1 MTDSSRAYVF
11 ITERGGPV
19 TTDNVL
25 KARVHLP
32 LSPLSKSGI
41 LRPGMSTSLRMK
53 RVWLRRIS
61 ALAAMALL
69 FAQVSVAAY
78 ACPDL
83 GDGPAAAASM
93 LAEQGRQ
100 PDAGHDAQH
109 RSLCHEHC
117 KAQPSVDHV
126 QVVGVPPA
134 LPSGLVLSVADAH
147 RPLLRVT
154 YAEPDPARVNGPPCS
169 ILFCVFRN

>member
-1 MTDSSRAYVF
+1 
-11 ITERGGPV
+11 
-19 TTDNVL
+19 
-25 KARVHLP
+25 
-32 LSPLSKSGI
+32 
-41 LRPGMSTSLRMK
+41 MK

-69 FAQVSVAAY
+69 FAQLSVAAY

-83 GDGPAAAASM
+83 GEGPAAAASM
-93 LAEQGRQ
+93 VAEQGQQ
-100 PDAGHDAQH
+100 PDAGRDTQH

-117 KAQPSVDHV
+117 KAQPSVD
-126 QVVGVPPA
+126 QIEMVGVPPA
-134 LPSGLVLSVADAH
+134 MPSGLVLSVADAH
-147 RPLLRVT
+147 RPPLRVT